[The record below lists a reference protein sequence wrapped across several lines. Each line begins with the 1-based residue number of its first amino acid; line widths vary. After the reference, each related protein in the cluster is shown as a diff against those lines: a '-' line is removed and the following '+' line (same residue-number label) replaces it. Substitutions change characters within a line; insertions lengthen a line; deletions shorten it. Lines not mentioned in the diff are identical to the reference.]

1 MSLLQ
6 PFPESVLARRPGA
19 GIVKLIGN
27 DCLDLLHRLS
37 TNDLNTLKPGDVR
50 ATVLTTNKG
59 RIVDYV
65 HVVVDIH
72 HVYIIT
78 SANRDA
84 IVRDWIDKFT
94 IMEDVSTSIET
105 NEWVLHSLIGKGLHK
120 TTDDL
125 GLSHDGV
132 GRATL
137 DQQRIN
143 YTVQEFG
150 TTFQNTLTR
159 TDAGDGIESDLRLLA
174 RSIGIPTLSPEEY
187 EVFRISR
194 GIPSAPGEIN
204 DLFTPYEVRL
214 RDAIS
219 FSKGCYV
226 GQEVIARLDTYQ
238 KVHRHM
244 VGLLLQGTLPALK
257 GVRPVYLE
265 NKEVGWITSMLPEKS
280 RSIGIGVVE
289 KEIMAGETLNLK
301 EEGSPVT
308 RLTVS
313 DFPISYSQGY
323 HQE

>member
-6 PFPESVLARRPGA
+6 PFPEIVLARRPSA

-37 TNDLNTLKPGDVR
+37 TNDLNRLKPGDVR

-65 HVVVDIH
+65 HVVVDMH

-78 SANRDA
+78 STNRDA
-84 IVRDWIDKFT
+84 IVKDWIDKFT

-105 NEWVLHSLIGKGLHK
+105 NEWILHSLIGNNFDK
-120 TTDDL
+120 TADAL
-125 GLSHDGV
+125 RLRHDGV
-132 GRATL
+132 GRAFI
-137 DQQRIN
+137 DQQAIN
-143 YTVQEFG
+143 YTVTEFG
-150 TTFQNTLTR
+150 TTVLNILTR
-159 TDAGDGIESDLRLLA
+159 TESAEGIERDLQFSA
-174 RSIGIPTLSPEEY
+174 KNIGIPILDTVQY
-187 EVFRISR
+187 EVFRIAR
-194 GIPSAPGEIN
+194 GIPSAPGEIHDMFN
-204 DLFTPYEVRL
+204 PYEVRL

-244 VGLLLQGTLPALK
+244 VGFLIQGTLPVLK

-265 NKEVGWITSMLPEKS
+265 NDEVGWITSMVPEKN
-280 RSIGIGVVE
+280 RSIGIGVVQNQ
-289 KEIMAGETLNLK
+289 IMAGETLNLK
-301 EEGSPVT
+301 ETGMPVGM
-308 RLTVS
+308 TVS
-313 DFPISYSQGY
+313 GFPLPYSLGY
-323 HQE
+323 PLE